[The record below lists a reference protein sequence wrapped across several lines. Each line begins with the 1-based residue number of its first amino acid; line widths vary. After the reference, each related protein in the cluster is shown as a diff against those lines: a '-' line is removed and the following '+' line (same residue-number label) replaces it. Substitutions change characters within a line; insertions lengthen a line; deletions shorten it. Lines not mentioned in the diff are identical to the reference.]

1 MLNFSSASR
10 QVSEQIWHNA
20 GGLTL
25 KRLKVDRGVFF
36 AGPTGG
42 LKLLEQADH
51 QIRLWSQTSQQWTML

>member
-1 MLNFSSASR
+1 MHASR

-25 KRLKVDRGVFF
+25 KRLKVDCGVFF

-42 LKLLEQADH
+42 LKLLEQT
-51 QIRLWSQTSQQWTML
+51 IK